1 VSLAAGHVVERV
13 RRLLAD
19 RVHIDVPSPDTDL
32 IEGGFLDSLALV
44 ELIFQLEQEFEVSV
58 PLDDLEIDRFRTVT
72 NIGELMAGLTESRD
86 GVGT

>member
-1 VSLAAGHVVERV
+1 VSLAAGHVVDRV
-13 RRLLAD
+13 RGLLAD
-19 RVHIDVPSPDTDL
+19 SVHIDVPSPDTDL
-32 IEGGFLDSLALV
+32 IEGGLLDSLALV

-72 NIGELMAGLTESRD
+72 NIGELIVALTGSPD